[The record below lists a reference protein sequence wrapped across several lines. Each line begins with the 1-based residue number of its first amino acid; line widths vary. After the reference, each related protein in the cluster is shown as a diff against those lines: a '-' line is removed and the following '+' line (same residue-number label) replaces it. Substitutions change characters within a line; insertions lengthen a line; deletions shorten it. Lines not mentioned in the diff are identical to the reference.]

1 MHRDG
6 VRCFNNSATD
16 PCRTEQDLERLML
29 MTDPAMKGMLT
40 FEKFV
45 LLMEEDQR
53 TQQIEETSKRLTEWK
68 KAFSLFE
75 IKVSPSG

>member
-1 MHRDG
+1 
-6 VRCFNNSATD
+6 
-16 PCRTEQDLERLML
+16 ML

-53 TQQIEETSKRLTEWK
+53 TQLIEETSKRLTEWK